1 METARGTDGSP
12 RYRGRYDKSF
22 WDEYARSNE
31 SRYDAGFAGRV
42 AYTAGELRCASV
54 LEVGCGT
61 GVDLRLVPDG
71 VHVFGLDPNHMAVG
85 AAREGVRSG
94 CFARGMITDMPF
106 ADSSIDLVFTHRL
119 LNYLDEDTL
128 AGGMREMYR
137 VARKHVMSCEWS
149 GAAEGAMDGR
159 RTLRNMAERWAGMGA
174 EVMADAPVY
183 DAVAA
188 AATELGAD
196 PPAETAETRMT
207 LVRVS

>member
-1 METARGTDGSP
+1 MDEPSHGRGG
-12 RYRGRYDKSF
+12 YDKNF
-22 WDEYARSNE
+22 WDEYARTNE
-31 SRYDAGFAGRV
+31 PRYDAGFAGRV

-61 GVDLRLVPDG
+61 GIDLRLLPDN
-71 VHVFGLDPNHMAVG
+71 VHVFGLDPNRAAVG
-85 AAREGVRSG
+85 AASEDMRSG

-119 LNYLDEDTL
+119 LNYLDEDVL

-149 GAAEGAMDGR
+149 GATEGAMDGR

-174 EVMADAPVY
+174 EVMADAPMY
-183 DAVAA
+183 DAAGA
-188 AATELGAD
+188 GRGAD
-196 PPAETAETRMT
+196 PPAEAAETRMT